1 MDVSEKYTIFAVPNR
16 EVMEIQSRRER
27 VIGA

>member
-16 EVMEIQSRRER
+16 EVTDIRGRRER